1 MLVKELKQGHY
12 MFGGKGDVWGNT
24 AHICKSGTFGGTL
37 CGKPTLS
44 SNWCEIDRVQEIGC
58 KECIE
63 EYKKQ
68 WLKETVGF
76 EFY

>member
-1 MLVKELKQGHY
+1 MKVNELKQGHY

-24 AHICKSGTFGGTL
+24 AHICKSGTMGGTM

-63 EYKKQ
+63 AYKKQ
-68 WLKETVGF
+68 MLKETVGF